1 MSLDSRARRALAPAK
16 VNLFLHVGP
25 LAADGYHPIASW
37 MVFADVGDT
46 LDLAPATAWAFAVE
60 GPFAGEIGPGENLVE
75 RAARLLFA
83 RAGVAPLQARLTLT
97 KALPVAAGL
106 GGGSSDAG
114 AALRL
119 LNAAIAHP
127 LLEDDLLALAA
138 ELGADGPAC
147 FLARPVLA
155 SGVGERLAPAPRTP
169 PLPAVLVNP
178 GRPSST
184 AAVYRAYD
192 AGPPAAADMPELPPA
207 FASVA
212 ELATALSV
220 LRNDLQAP
228 AVELEP
234 AIGQVLDL
242 LAGQPEVLL
251 ARMSGSGATSVAL
264 CADQLAAAALARRL
278 AELRPDWWVVA
289 CTLCSQVDTAIT
301 NS

>member
-1 MSLDSRARRALAPAK
+1 LRRRPSGRSRSK
-16 VNLFLHVGP
+16 
-25 LAADGYHPIASW
+25 
-37 MVFADVGDT
+37 
-46 LDLAPATAWAFAVE
+46 
-60 GPFAGEIGPGENLVE
+60 NLVE

-119 LNAAIAHP
+119 LNAALDRP
-127 LLEDDLLALAA
+127 LPHDALLALAA

-147 FLARPVLA
+147 FEARPVLA
-155 SGVGERLAPAPRTP
+155 SGVGDQLAPAPPTP

-178 GRPSST
+178 RRPSST

-192 AGPPAAADMPELPPA
+192 AGPPSTADMPELPA
-207 FASVA
+207 SFAA
-212 ELATALSV
+212 APDLAAALSS

-228 AVELEP
+228 AVSLEP
-234 AIGQVLDL
+234 AIGEVLDS

-251 ARMSGSGATSVAL
+251 ARMSGSGATSFAL
-264 CADQLAAAALARRL
+264 CADQAATAALARRL
-278 AELRPDWWVVA
+278 AELRPDWWVQV
-289 CTLCSQVDTAIT
+289 CRLCSQVDTAIT